1 MRLLPSAWASSSS
14 ASSRGWS
21 TPLSDRKPVVRR
33 RMSLTVVTR
42 YFRNAVRQRRIPA
55 ARGPAGAV
63 RPWHRGGVH
72 ALLLLLVLPA
82 CGPDPGA
89 VTARTP
95 VTGTPGTDTGTDT
108 DTDTDAG
115 TDEEPSVAQLD
126 PVPRLARLSLD
137 LRGVRPSLEEIAS
150 VEADES
156 MLETYA
162 ERWVQQDPFL
172 DRVGWMWNDA
182 LHTAV
187 WGARSTGSGRSPLMN
202 GV

>member
-1 MRLLPSAWASSSS
+1 M
-14 ASSRGWS
+14 
-21 TPLSDRKPVVRR
+21 
-33 RMSLTVVTR
+33 
-42 YFRNAVRQRRIPA
+42 
-55 ARGPAGAV
+55 
-63 RPWHRGGVH
+63 
-72 ALLLLLVLPA
+72 
-82 CGPDPGA
+82 
-89 VTARTP
+89 TARTP

-172 DRVGWMWNDA
+172 DRGLDVERRTPHRSGAACSTGLDA
-182 LHTAV
+182 L
-187 WGARSTGSGRSPLMN
+187 L
-202 GV
+202 